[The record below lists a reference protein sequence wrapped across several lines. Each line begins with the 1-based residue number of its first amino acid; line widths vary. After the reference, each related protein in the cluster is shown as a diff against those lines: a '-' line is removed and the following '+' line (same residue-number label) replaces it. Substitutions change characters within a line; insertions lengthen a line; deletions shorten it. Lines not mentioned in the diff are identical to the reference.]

1 MDKFVTTI
9 KKNTIE
15 SLGEN
20 ITNEQET
27 HQKEL
32 EDNEIIQWKDNNE
45 NSHNNVQTF
54 NVTIIDNEKQN
65 NFEENEKIT
74 NLPTDN
80 IYDPSQW
87 ENIDTKLRDLL
98 GERVQLKTMIQVFL

>member
-1 MDKFVTTI
+1 MDKFVTST

-27 HQKEL
+27 YQKEL
-32 EDNEIIQWKDNNE
+32 EDNEIIQQKKNNE
-45 NSHNNVQTF
+45 NGPNNVQTS

-65 NFEENEKIT
+65 NLQKMKN
-74 NLPTDN
+74 
-80 IYDPSQW
+80 
-87 ENIDTKLRDLL
+87 
-98 GERVQLKTMIQVFL
+98 